1 MGDELQSYV
10 KILFFDVNS
19 TMPLLQ
25 VPSNSLA
32 NPM

>member
-19 TMPLLQ
+19 TIPLLQ
-25 VPSNSLA
+25 VPSNSYA